1 MKNHRR
7 KSQSKDATVIKNFP
21 LGNKLVTTV
30 VLPVTPDI
38 LQDEIFVDDAK
49 YLQSAYLDLKH

>member
-7 KSQSKDATVIKNFP
+7 KSQSKEATVIKNFP

-38 LQDEIFVDDAK
+38 LQDEIFVDDAQ

>member
-1 MKNHRR
+1 M
-7 KSQSKDATVIKNFP
+7 VIKNFP